1 MQQEKKRANSSGENK
16 NVTKPKFLVTL
27 FLLCVPLI
35 PYLCHREIKN
45 NAFKSK

>member
-1 MQQEKKRANSSGENK
+1 MQQEEKRANSSGENK

-35 PYLCHREIKN
+35 PYLCRRESQN
-45 NAFKSK
+45 NILESK